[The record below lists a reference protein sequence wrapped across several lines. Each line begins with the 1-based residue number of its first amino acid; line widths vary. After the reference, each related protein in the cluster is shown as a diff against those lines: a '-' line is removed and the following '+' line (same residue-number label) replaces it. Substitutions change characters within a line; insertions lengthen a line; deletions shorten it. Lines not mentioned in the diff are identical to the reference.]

1 MGPLRRHGGARH
13 LGSMNNRVAT
23 LVALA
28 CVLAAPAAPTQEPRP
43 APIPEAEL
51 VRRLSGALDSLS
63 ALDRFSG
70 VVVLAQ
76 GDRRVFARAYGMAD
90 REARRSNDLE
100 TGFNIGSINKVLTQL
115 AVRQLEAA
123 GRLSSDS
130 PLVRYWPDYP
140 NPDVARQVTI
150 RQLLGH
156 TSGVGGDIFAAPPG
170 GTRHDLRHNRDVVP
184 LFAREPLQF
193 APGSRQQYSNA
204 GYVILGEV
212 IARVSGED
220 YYDYVRRHITGPAG
234 MARTAHFAV
243 DSLPPNTAIGYMR
256 GPEAAADAPL
266 HPNTDYLPG
275 RGSAAGGGYSTAR
288 DLLAFLAAS
297 RSGRIPGLP
306 APRGGLGVFG
316 GAPGLNAG
324 LLGDLPGGYD
334 LVVLANLDPTAAMDV
349 ARLVRSWLGLG
360 PAN

>member
-1 MGPLRRHGGARH
+1 MNARH
-13 LGSMNNRVAT
+13 AHLA
-23 LVALA
+23 ALA
-28 CVLAAPAAPTQEPRP
+28 ALALGLAATAAGAQEPRP
-43 APIPEAEL
+43 SPIPEAEL
-51 VRRLSGALDSLS
+51 VSRLSASLDSLS

-90 REARRSNDLE
+90 REARRPNDVE
-100 TGFNIGSINKVLTQL
+100 TGFNIGSINKVFAQV
-115 AVRQLEAA
+115 AIRQLEAA
-123 GRLSSDS
+123 GRLSPDS
-130 PLVRYWPDYP
+130 PLIRYWPDYP

-170 GTRHDLRHNRDVVP
+170 GTRHDLRHNRDFVP

-204 GYVILGEV
+204 GYVLLGEV

-220 YYDYVRRHITGPAG
+220 YYDYVRRHITEPAG

-243 DSLPPNTAIGYMR
+243 DSLPPNTAIGYTR
-256 GPEAAADAPL
+256 GGPEAPADAP
-266 HPNTDYLPG
+266 PRRNTDLLPG
-275 RGSAAGGGYSTAR
+275 RGSSAGGGYSTAR

-297 RSGRIPGLP
+297 RAGRIQA
-306 APRGGLGVFG
+306 APVPRAGMGFFG

-324 LLGDLPGGYD
+324 LLGGLPGGYD

-349 ARLVRSWLGLG
+349 ARLVRGWLGL
-360 PAN
+360 PPMN